1 MQLAWNFKGGE
12 NMEREKRTE
21 RINMKV
27 LPSIKKLAEKNAR
40 EEGRTLS
47 NYIEKL
53 IREAE
58 ETKAGK

>member
-1 MQLAWNFKGGE
+1 MD
-12 NMEREKRTE
+12 REKRTE

-27 LPSIKKLAEKNAR
+27 LPSIKKVAEKNAA

-58 ETKAGK
+58 EAKAGH